1 MRCSGSQIGVMWC
14 CQKYQDTVGKLFM
27 LTAGPHPASIPHT
40 SLSSPADLL
49 YVETRPRK
57 PISWSS
63 RRTVLELT
71 LAPEAVWNSVVRA
84 STEGRQFP
92 SATFSSTWRSSSLSL
107 CGRPLRGRA
116 VVIPPRFHLR
126 MTALTVDRGRFNRA
140 EISRTDFL
148 HRWQPTTVPR
158 WKSLSSSLRPIV
170 PQKSGACSD
179 PSPPPLS
186 QFYFF
191 FYGFWQFTGHWAHH
205 CPLQDRRHLTAVLQL
220 RALLRYFTWV
230 FPFSATS
237 TSLCFGGSIEL
248 YTLNFYLR

>member
-1 MRCSGSQIGVMWC
+1 MKRGVRSSGSQTRCDAARSMWTLLWNFAFDSC
-14 CQKYQDTVGKLFM
+14 TPSLPPS
-27 LTAGPHPASIPHT
+27 LPHPR
-40 SLSSPADLL
+40 SSPADLL

-63 RRTVLELT
+63 LRTVLELT

-170 PQKSGACSD
+170 PQRSGACID

-191 FYGFWQFTGHWAHH
+191 FYGFWQFKGHWYHH
-205 CPLQDRRHLTAVLQL
+205 CPLQDRRPLTQVHFSGSLLEYFHVLLLPLHFVLEAVLHFML
-220 RALLRYFTWV
+220 
-230 FPFSATS
+230 S
-237 TSLCFGGSIEL
+237 TFI
-248 YTLNFYLR
+248 